1 MIVKFVEDLYTLR
14 GDFVFPQGGV
24 EKTEDGYCYKGDN
37 IAVTTKIYH
46 DEDGVNLRTDCIK
59 NTSDHDVDLRT
70 AFSKFVFHGGE
81 YEVYSQY
88 SEWTTES
95 IGQWQPLL
103 SEVSGGNDDV
113 RMNANNNP
121 FVAIYNT
128 QNGHGTAF
136 HILADSTWRYRVK
149 KYYKQTKPRVL
160 QIHVELGINDR
171 DFCKKLAP
179 GEEFVLPTIL
189 YYDFTEK
196 RDMAAYKLHRWCNKV
211 YPARSMPVIYNSWLA
226 RADLISYDFLADQL
240 AVAKRIGV
248 DYFVVDAGWF
258 GPPKEWYG
266 RVGDWV
272 ESKES
277 GLAGRMGELAELVRT
292 EGLKFGLWFEIERAA
307 LDSKAYQNNSQ
318 YYITEGDN
326 AFVDFSNPAACDY
339 IFDAVASQIR
349 KYGIEFIKFDFNAPI
364 TFDRSRHAF
373 LDYFKGYREVIDRLG
388 REFPNLYLENCASGG
403 LRMALTNLRGFDS
416 FWVSDNHSMY
426 EELEIYKN
434 TILRMPCRAIEKWI
448 TIQSHQI
455 QGKSYECILMSG
467 DQGFRHVDSLT
478 EPFLRA
484 ASVGGPIGI
493 SCDLTALS
501 DWVVEVLRDHVA
513 QYKTERDFWANAE
526 CHILADTPTVL
537 ALQYTDKR
545 YNEIKIYTYAKRA
558 HQNGIILYPVCDEN
572 AVYVD
577 EDGNQICGTDIARD
591 GVEILFENKYVVN
604 AYTRTFRKAE

>member
-1 MIVKFVEDLYTLR
+1 MIVKFVEDLYILR
-14 GDFVFPQGGV
+14 GDFAFPQGGV
-24 EKTEDGYCYKGDN
+24 EKTEDGYRYEGDG
-37 IAVTTKIYH
+37 ITVTTKIYH
-46 DEDGVNLRTDCIK
+46 DEDGVNLRADCIK
-59 NTSDHDVDLRT
+59 NTSDHDIDIRAAL
-70 AFSKFVFHGGE
+70 SKFVFHGGE

-88 SEWTTES
+88 SEWTFES

-128 QNGHGTAF
+128 QNGHGTVF

-149 KYYKQTKPRVL
+149 KFYKQTEPRVL

-179 GEEFVLPTIL
+179 GEELALPTIL

-196 RDMAAYKLHRWCNKV
+196 RDMEAYKLHRWCNKV

-226 RADLISYDFLADQL
+226 RTDLISYDFLAEQL

-266 RVGDWV
+266 SVGDWV
-272 ESKES
+272 ENERS
-277 GLAGRMGELAELVRT
+277 GLAGRMGELADLVRA
-292 EGLKFGLWFEIERAA
+292 EGLKFGLWFEIERAS
-307 LDSKAYQNNSQ
+307 LNSHAYQNNSQ
-318 YYITEGDN
+318 YYITEGNN
-326 AFVDFSNPAACDY
+326 AFVDFSNPEACDY
-339 IFDAVASQIR
+339 IFDAVATQIR

-364 TFDRSRHAF
+364 TFDYNHHAF
-373 LDYFKGYREVIDRLG
+373 LDYYKGYREVIERLG
-388 REFPNLYLENCASGG
+388 KEFPTLYLENCASGG

-455 QGKSYECILMSG
+455 QGKAYECILMSG
-467 DQGFRHVDSLT
+467 DAGFRHVDSLT

-484 ASVGGPIGI
+484 AAVGGPIGI

-501 DWVVEVLRDHVA
+501 DWVVEILRDHVA
-513 QYKTERDFWANAE
+513 QYKTERDFWVNAE

-545 YNEIKIYTYAKRA
+545 YNEIKIYTYTKRA
-558 HQNGIILYPVCDEN
+558 HQNGIILYPVCDECS
-572 AVYVD
+572 VYVD
-577 EDGNQICGTDIARD
+577 REGKKLCGADIARD
-591 GVEILFENKYVVN
+591 GVEILFDNKYVVN
-604 AYTRTFRKAE
+604 AYTRIFRKV

>member
-1 MIVKFVEDLYTLR
+1 MIVKFVEDLYSLR
-14 GDFVFPQGGV
+14 GDFAFPQGGV
-24 EKTEDGYCYKGDN
+24 EKTEDGYRYVGDH
-37 IAVTTKIYH
+37 ITVTTKICH
-46 DEDGVNLRTDCIK
+46 DEGGINLRTDCIK
-59 NTSDHDVDLRT
+59 NTSDHDVDVREAL
-70 AFSKFVFHGGE
+70 SKFVFHGGE

-88 SEWTTES
+88 SEWTFES

-149 KYYKQTKPRVL
+149 KYYKQTEPRVL

-179 GEEFVLPTIL
+179 GEELTLPTIL

-196 RDMAAYKLHRWCNKV
+196 RDMEAYRLHRWCNKT

-226 RADLISYDFLADQL
+226 RADMISYDFLADQL

-266 RVGDWV
+266 SVGDWV
-272 ESKES
+272 ESEKS
-277 GLAGRMGELAELVRT
+277 GLAGRMGELADLVRA
-292 EGLKFGLWFEIERAA
+292 EGLKFGLWFEIERAS
-307 LDSKAYQNNSQ
+307 LNSKAYQNNSQ
-318 YYITEGDN
+318 YYITEGNN
-326 AFVDFSNPAACDY
+326 AFIDFSNPAACDY
-339 IFDAVASQIR
+339 IFDAIATQIR

-364 TFDRSRHAF
+364 TYDRNRHAF
-373 LDYFKGYREVIDRLG
+373 LDYYKGYRGVIERLG
-388 REFPNLYLENCASGG
+388 REFPTLYLENCASGG

-455 QGKSYECILMSG
+455 QGKAYECILMSG
-467 DQGFRHVDSLT
+467 DAGFRHVDSLT
-478 EPFLRA
+478 ESFLRA
-484 ASVGGPIGI
+484 AAIGGPIGI

-501 DWVVEVLRDHVA
+501 DWLIEILRDHVA
-513 QYKTERDFWANAE
+513 QYKAERDFWINAE

-545 YNEIKIYTYAKRA
+545 YDEIKVYTYVKRA
-558 HQNGIILYPVCDEN
+558 HQNGIILYPACDEG

-577 EDGNQICGTDIARD
+577 GEGNRLCGADLARD

-604 AYTRTFRKAE
+604 AYPCSFKKV